1 MKCSI
6 TSFWWLY
13 KVSDSKIL
21 LERQSIWFIANLNWR
36 RLSINFGT
44 PSMYV
49 TGKIINALYLSL
61 SSLHFSQFW
70 YSDLESGKWG
80 RGRGKTG
87 RGNNPGHGE
96 RCFTVISFISQNTC
110 FSPNNNENSTSAA
123 HTGSISPMIVCWEI
137 RGLGREEGGRSL
149 VDGGEGLDADW
160 LAIPEAVLVIQDCFK
175 VARGLCNLGVK
186 LKRFRSYCGIWNSAF
201 WLVLLF
207 YLCHCQ

>member
-1 MKCSI
+1 M
-6 TSFWWLY
+6 Y

-96 RCFTVISFISQNTC
+96 KCFTVIVISFISQNTC
-110 FSPNNNENSTSAA
+110 FSPNNNENSSSAA
-123 HTGSISPMIVCWEI
+123 HRFYFTDDSLLRNPGAWQ
-137 RGLGREEGGRSL
+137 RGRRTFIGWWRRGPRRSL
-149 VDGGEGLDADW
+149 VGNT
-160 LAIPEAVLVIQDCFK
+160 
-175 VARGLCNLGVK
+175 RG
-186 LKRFRSYCGIWNSAF
+186 RPRYSR
-201 WLVLLF
+201 LF
-207 YLCHCQ
+207 QGCTWIMQSGSKT